1 MSYQLTVR
9 KEAEQDIAE
18 YFDYYEEIRAG
29 LGHDFI
35 LCIEEALSK
44 IERTPL
50 NYRVIHNNVRR
61 IAIRRFPHRVFYILR
76 ESNVVV
82 IAVFHAQKD
91 PSSWNKRL

>member
-44 IERTPL
+44 IERNQPL
-50 NYRVIHNNVRR
+50 TTTSDLNQ
-61 IAIRRFPHRVFYILR
+61 
-76 ESNVVV
+76 S
-82 IAVFHAQKD
+82 
-91 PSSWNKRL
+91 